1 MIGVQVEPA
10 MVPMCRLSRAWAE
23 EELCEHMG
31 LPVPSEQVQ
40 GRQAGG
46 STRSKGGGE
55 HGGEVKG
62 G

>member
-40 GRQAGG
+40 EAALAAL
-46 STRSKGGGE
+46 SDLPSA
-55 HGGEVKG
+55 VVPSVADVPD
-62 G
+62 